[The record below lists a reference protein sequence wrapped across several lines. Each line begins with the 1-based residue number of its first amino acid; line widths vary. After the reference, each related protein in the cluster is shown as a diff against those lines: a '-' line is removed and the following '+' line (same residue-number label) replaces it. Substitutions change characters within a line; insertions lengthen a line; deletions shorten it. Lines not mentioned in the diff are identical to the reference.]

1 MSTSRKDLVSY
12 DISIDQ
18 EFHIRAVYSTVIK
31 VKARFS
37 SLFKKGAFL
46 IAFILF
52 KYIFNCKTTEISHFS
67 VSNRDE
73 KFFHIYDTHLGPMP
87 KHLHI
92 HKPSPYFFQVC
103 FFFSSF
109 SPLFPSSSAPLD
121 LSLRITIRLIW
132 KSMFLPLHFRTVGCS
147 PMPPPQQV

>member
-1 MSTSRKDLVSY
+1 MFLMTLVLTENF
-12 DISIDQ
+12 ISEQFD
-18 EFHIRAVYSTVIK
+18 STVIK